1 MLVFDWHWNSR
12 QPKLA
17 ESQKSLKMPT
27 PKDEDNEDEEEEH
40 ENTLCGACGDNYA
53 NDEFW
58 ICCDLCEKWFHGK
71 CVRITPAKAEHI
83 KQYKCPG
90 CSSHKRAR
98 PWPNLKLD
106 DRFIREHKKNLI
118 AICIRYSEDA
128 QPGGMYLVS
137 RLSYAVDDCPLI
149 PFCLC

>member
-1 MLVFDWHWNSR
+1 MQLFSCVYASVRLTIARHWNSG

-17 ESQKSLKMPT
+17 ESQKPLKMQT
-27 PKDEDNEDEEEEH
+27 PKDEDNEEVEEEH

-83 KQYKCPG
+83 KQYKCPS

-98 PWPNLKLD
+98 PWSNLKLD
-106 DRFIREHKKNLI
+106 DRFISENTKKISLQFVFDTPKMSNLE
-118 AICIRYSEDA
+118 ACI
-128 QPGGMYLVS
+128 
-137 RLSYAVDDCPLI
+137 
-149 PFCLC
+149 